1 MPVHN
6 WDISPIVITN
16 VVFYK
21 ILTTLAILLIALIHG
36 LPSLFSY
43 KGIIASIFA
52 DEN

>member
-1 MPVHN
+1 MSIHDWN
-6 WDISPIVITN
+6 ISSIIITN

-21 ILTTLAILLIALIHG
+21 ILTTLAILCIHG
-36 LPSLFSY
+36 LPSFFSY